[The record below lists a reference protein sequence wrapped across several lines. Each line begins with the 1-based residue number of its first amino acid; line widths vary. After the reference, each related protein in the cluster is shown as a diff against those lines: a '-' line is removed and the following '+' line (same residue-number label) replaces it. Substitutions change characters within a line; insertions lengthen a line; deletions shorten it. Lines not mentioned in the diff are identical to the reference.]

1 MAYEGKKA
9 ICQSGCGMHIL
20 KLCKQMNGTMTSSNQ
35 HPNQHPFTPSTIVD
49 EPCSMVVGRYSGLHL
64 IPS

>member
-1 MAYEGKKA
+1 MAYQGKEA

-20 KLCKQMNGTMTSSNQ
+20 KLCKQMNGTMTSS
-35 HPNQHPFTPSTIVD
+35 QHPFPPYTIVD